1 VQDFGS
7 AAFNPLDMQF
17 LEGTMKRSVFVAAVM
32 LVAVISA
39 LVLFG
44 SDLGRPINGVDP
56 IRELWASSKPGRTMR
71 AFGSEKELKDYFK
84 ELAEKQKRES
94 QRRNESFAQGSA
106 NSAASPAP
114 AAKSAEAQSVSKDGK
129 DDESITNTQHAG
141 VDEGGIVKL
150 HGEHLVIL
158 RRGRLFT
165 VKIGDNS
172 LKPISA
178 INAYAPGVDP
188 ISDWY
193 DEMLISGNTVVVIG
207 YSYGRGG
214 TEINLFDINGDGD
227 LDYRS
232 TYHLRSNDYYSS
244 RNYASRLIGNKLI
257 FYTPQYL
264 GYHGDPME
272 QFPAVRKWH
281 KGATDKEFQ
290 KIVSA
295 TGVYRAEKQAESQYG
310 MALHTVTVCDLSKP
324 DMTCE
329 GTAVLGAPGRVFYV
343 SPNSVYVWT
352 TEWNYGYAREGRAKA
367 NSMLYKMPLDGSAPG
382 AVGVTGSPVDQF
394 SFLESDDENLNV
406 LVRSDGNGEQMWG
419 SEVAAGDVAL
429 FRFPVGRFSD
439 GSENASIHYYRE
451 LPKPEGY
458 TFQNRFV
465 GDYLLYGTGSGWD
478 RPEKKDAA
486 NLFAVRWKD
495 SQTTEMQLKH
505 GVDRIEQMGRD
516 AVVVGTNGSDLYFS
530 PVRLGD
536 TPRVRESYARKNA
549 SQGELRSHGF
559 FYKPDGRDSGLLG
572 LPIARQGRAGY
583 RHLVEDSAAILFL
596 RNNNLNFDEIG
607 ELAAENTSTNDACK
621 ASCVDWYGNAR
632 PLFIRNRVFAL
643 LGYEIVEGNFSDN
656 RIRETRR
663 INYSPRYAKRYA
675 D

>member
-1 VQDFGS
+1 
-7 AAFNPLDMQF
+7 
-17 LEGTMKRSVFVAAVM
+17 MKRSVFVAALM
-32 LVAVISA
+32 LVAVASA

-44 SDLGRPINGVDP
+44 SELGTPINGVDP
-56 IRELWASSKPGRTMR
+56 ISELLASSKPGKTMR
-71 AFGSEKELKDYFK
+71 AFGSEKELKDYFN
-84 ELAEKQKRES
+84 ELAEKRKRES

-106 NSAASPAP
+106 NATVTVTGASPAP
-114 AAKSAEAQSVSKDGK
+114 ASKSAEAKPAMDGK

-172 LKPISA
+172 LRPVSA

-188 ISDWY
+188 NSDWY
-193 DEMLISGNTVVVIG
+193 DEMLISGDTVVVIG

-295 TGVYRAEKQAESQYG
+295 TRVYRAEKQADSQYG

-324 DMTCE
+324 EMTCE

-352 TEWNYGYAREGRAKA
+352 TDWNYGYGREGRAKA
-367 NSMLYKMPLDGSAPG
+367 NSMLYKMPLDGAAPG

-465 GDYLLYGTGSGWD
+465 GDFLLYGTGSGWG

-495 SQTTEMQLKH
+495 GQTTEMQLKH

-516 AVVVGTNGSDLYFS
+516 AVVVGTNGTDLYFS
-530 PVRLGD
+530 PVRLGE

-559 FYKPDGRDSGLLG
+559 FYKPDGKDSGLLG

-607 ELAAENTSTNDACK
+607 ELAAQNSSTNDACK

-663 INYSPRYAKRYA
+663 INYSPRYVKRYA